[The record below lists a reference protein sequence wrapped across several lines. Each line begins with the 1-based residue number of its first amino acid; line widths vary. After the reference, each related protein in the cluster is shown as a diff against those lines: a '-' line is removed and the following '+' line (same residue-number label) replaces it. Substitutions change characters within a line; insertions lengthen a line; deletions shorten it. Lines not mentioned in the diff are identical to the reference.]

1 MERCR
6 MTKMLWRPPWRATN
20 SNVSPD
26 GKWLAFM
33 LNVCGSEAGY
43 GMGLGLL
50 DLEAWNKSEYA
61 TMYETPAIR
70 AGRKTDVRTGWYMD

>member
-1 MERCR
+1 
-6 MTKMLWRPPWRATN
+6 MTRMLWKKPWRATN

-50 DLEAWNKSEYA
+50 DLEAWGKSEYA
-61 TMYETPAIR
+61 KMTETVHSR
-70 AGRKTDVRTGWYMD
+70 AGRKTDLKTGGYYE